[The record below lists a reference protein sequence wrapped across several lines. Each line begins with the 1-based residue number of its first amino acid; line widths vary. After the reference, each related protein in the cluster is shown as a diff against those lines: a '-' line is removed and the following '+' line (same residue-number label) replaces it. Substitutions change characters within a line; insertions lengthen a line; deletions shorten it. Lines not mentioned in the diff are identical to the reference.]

1 MDKIS
6 YESRY
11 KFIVSIG
18 VVLTILPFGVL
29 YSIIAL
35 SKDIIISKRRI
46 NELNGITKHI
56 IEKLENNFFI
66 LINNPA
72 FYLFLFLIFLMGMVC
87 IFKGLKDWKDVQN
100 KENHKK
106 DLENEKLELENK
118 KLKDE
123 FGLSSK
129 EQFDKV
135 EQEVKEE
142 QEIIGEQ
149 SSTSLIKEYFNI
161 EQRVA
166 TKIIKDFSKSH
177 DVVYGFRLG
186 KYEYDIVAKGKGFL
200 DKDYFFEIKYLKN
213 MINVAWY
220 KKIIEKVN
228 KQNENYQEN
237 TNRKPYVK
245 IVFVTEKNNYNQVK
259 EFINRQ
265 QKINNLGVDIV
276 EKDEIEQYYFRY

>member
-46 NELNGITKHI
+46 NELNGISKHI

-87 IFKGLKDWKDVQN
+87 IFKRLKDWKDVQN

>member
-46 NELNGITKHI
+46 NELNGISKHI

>member
-46 NELNGITKHI
+46 NELNGISKHI

-100 KENHKK
+100 KENQKK

>member
-46 NELNGITKHI
+46 NELNGISKHI
-56 IEKLENNFFI
+56 IEKLENNFVI

>member
-35 SKDIIISKRRI
+35 SKDIIISKRKI
-46 NELNGITKHI
+46 NELNGISKYI

-66 LINNPA
+66 LINNPL
-72 FYLFLFLIFLMGMVC
+72 FYLFLFLIFLMGIVC

-123 FGLSSK
+123 FGLTSK

-142 QEIIGEQ
+142 QGIIGEQ

-220 KKIIEKVN
+220 KRILEKVN
-228 KQNENYQEN
+228 KQDENYQEN

-265 QKINNLGVDIV
+265 QKINNLGADVV
-276 EKDEIEQYYFRY
+276 EKDEIEKYYFRY

>member
-1 MDKIS
+1 M
-6 YESRY
+6 
-11 KFIVSIG
+11 
-18 VVLTILPFGVL
+18 LTILPFGVL

-46 NELNGITKHI
+46 NELNGISKHI

>member
-46 NELNGITKHI
+46 NELNGISKHI

-100 KENHKK
+100 KENPKK

>member
-46 NELNGITKHI
+46 NELNGISKHI

-72 FYLFLFLIFLMGMVC
+72 FYLFLFLIFLMAMVC

>member
-35 SKDIIISKRRI
+35 SKDIIISKRII
-46 NELNGITKHI
+46 NELNGISKHI

-265 QKINNLGVDIV
+265 KKINNLGVDIV

>member
-46 NELNGITKHI
+46 NELNGISKYI

>member
-1 MDKIS
+1 
-6 YESRY
+6 
-11 KFIVSIG
+11 
-18 VVLTILPFGVL
+18 
-29 YSIIAL
+29 
-35 SKDIIISKRRI
+35 
-46 NELNGITKHI
+46 
-56 IEKLENNFFI
+56 
-66 LINNPA
+66 
-72 FYLFLFLIFLMGMVC
+72 MGMVC

>member
-6 YESRY
+6 YESKY

-46 NELNGITKHI
+46 NELNGISKHI

-265 QKINNLGVDIV
+265 KKINNLGVDIV

>member
-18 VVLTILPFGVL
+18 VVLTILSFGVL

-46 NELNGITKHI
+46 NELNGISKHI

>member
-46 NELNGITKHI
+46 NELNGISKHI

-259 EFINRQ
+259 EFIKKKK
-265 QKINNLGVDIV
+265 KINNLCVDIV

>member
-35 SKDIIISKRRI
+35 SKDIIISKRKI
-46 NELNGITKHI
+46 NELNGISKHI

-66 LINNPA
+66 LINNPL
-72 FYLFLFLIFLMGMVC
+72 FYLFLFLIFLMGIVC

-118 KLKDE
+118 KLKNE
-123 FGLSSK
+123 FGLSRK

-213 MINVAWY
+213 TINVGWY
-220 KKIIEKVN
+220 KKILEKVN
-228 KQNENYQEN
+228 KQDENYQEN
-237 TNRKPYVK
+237 TNRKPYMK

-265 QKINNLGVDIV
+265 QKINNLGVDVV

>member
-1 MDKIS
+1 
-6 YESRY
+6 
-11 KFIVSIG
+11 
-18 VVLTILPFGVL
+18 
-29 YSIIAL
+29 
-35 SKDIIISKRRI
+35 
-46 NELNGITKHI
+46 
-56 IEKLENNFFI
+56 
-66 LINNPA
+66 
-72 FYLFLFLIFLMGMVC
+72 
-87 IFKGLKDWKDVQN
+87 
-100 KENHKK
+100 
-106 DLENEKLELENK
+106 
-118 KLKDE
+118 
-123 FGLSSK
+123 
-129 EQFDKV
+129 
-135 EQEVKEE
+135 
-142 QEIIGEQ
+142 
-149 SSTSLIKEYFNI
+149 LIKEYFNI

-166 TKIIKDFSKSH
+166 TKIIKDFCKSH

>member
-46 NELNGITKHI
+46 NELNGISKHI

-129 EQFDKV
+129 EQFGKV

>member
-46 NELNGITKHI
+46 NELNGISKHI

-213 MINVAWY
+213 MINVSWY

>member
-46 NELNGITKHI
+46 NELNGISKHI

-72 FYLFLFLIFLMGMVC
+72 FYLFLFLIFLMGMVS

-265 QKINNLGVDIV
+265 KKINNLGVDIV

>member
-46 NELNGITKHI
+46 NELNGISKHI

-265 QKINNLGVDIV
+265 KKINNLGVDIV

>member
-35 SKDIIISKRRI
+35 SKDIIISKRKI
-46 NELNGITKHI
+46 NELNGISKHI
-56 IEKLENNFFI
+56 IEKLENNFLI
-66 LINNPA
+66 LINNPL
-72 FYLFLFLIFLMGMVC
+72 FYLFLFLIFLMEIVC

-220 KKIIEKVN
+220 KKILEKVN
-228 KQNENYQEN
+228 KQDENYQEN

-265 QKINNLGVDIV
+265 QKINNLGVDVV

>member
-46 NELNGITKHI
+46 NELNGISKHI

-166 TKIIKDFSKSH
+166 TKIIKDFSKSP

>member
-35 SKDIIISKRRI
+35 SKDIIISKRKI
-46 NELNGITKHI
+46 NELNGISKYI

-66 LINNPA
+66 LINNPL
-72 FYLFLFLIFLMGMVC
+72 FYLFLFLIFLMGIVC

-265 QKINNLGVDIV
+265 QKINNLGADVV
-276 EKDEIEQYYFRY
+276 EKDEIEKYYFRY

>member
-46 NELNGITKHI
+46 NELNGISKHI

-135 EQEVKEE
+135 VQEVKEE

>member
-1 MDKIS
+1 M
-6 YESRY
+6 
-11 KFIVSIG
+11 
-18 VVLTILPFGVL
+18 
-29 YSIIAL
+29 
-35 SKDIIISKRRI
+35 
-46 NELNGITKHI
+46 GI
-56 IEKLENNFFI
+56 
-66 LINNPA
+66 
-72 FYLFLFLIFLMGMVC
+72 VC

-177 DVVYGFRLG
+177 DVVYGLLNCKTKFQS
-186 KYEYDIVAKGKGFL
+186 I
-200 DKDYFFEIKYLKN
+200 
-213 MINVAWY
+213 
-220 KKIIEKVN
+220 
-228 KQNENYQEN
+228 
-237 TNRKPYVK
+237 
-245 IVFVTEKNNYNQVK
+245 
-259 EFINRQ
+259 
-265 QKINNLGVDIV
+265 
-276 EKDEIEQYYFRY
+276 

>member
-11 KFIVSIG
+11 NFIVSIG

-46 NELNGITKHI
+46 NELNGISKHI

-265 QKINNLGVDIV
+265 KKINNLGVDIV

>member
-6 YESRY
+6 YETRY

-35 SKDIIISKRRI
+35 SKDIIISKRKI
-46 NELNGITKHI
+46 NELNGISKHI
-56 IEKLENNFFI
+56 IEKLENNFFT
-66 LINNPA
+66 LINNPF
-72 FYLFLFLIFLMGMVC
+72 FYLFLFLIFLMGIVC

-213 MINVAWY
+213 MINVEWY
-220 KKIIEKVN
+220 KKILEKVN
-228 KQNENYQEN
+228 RQDKNYQEN
-237 TNRKPYVK
+237 TNRQPSVK

-265 QKINNLGVDIV
+265 QKINNLGVDVV

>member
-1 MDKIS
+1 MDKIY

-46 NELNGITKHI
+46 NELNGISKHI

-265 QKINNLGVDIV
+265 KKINNLGVDIV

>member
-35 SKDIIISKRRI
+35 SKDIIISKRKI
-46 NELNGITKHI
+46 NELNGISKHI
-56 IEKLENNFFI
+56 IEKLENNFLI
-66 LINNPA
+66 LINNPL
-72 FYLFLFLIFLMGMVC
+72 FYLFLFLIFLMGIVC

-220 KKIIEKVN
+220 KKILEKVN
-228 KQNENYQEN
+228 KQDENYQEN

-265 QKINNLGVDIV
+265 QKINNLGVDVV

>member
-46 NELNGITKHI
+46 NELNGISKHI

-186 KYEYDIVAKGKGFL
+186 KYEYDIVAKEKGFL

-265 QKINNLGVDIV
+265 KKINNLGVDIV

>member
-46 NELNGITKHI
+46 NELNGISKHI

-142 QEIIGEQ
+142 QEIIGKQ

>member
-35 SKDIIISKRRI
+35 SKDIIISKRKI
-46 NELNGITKHI
+46 NELNGISKHI
-56 IEKLENNFFI
+56 IEKLENNFLI
-66 LINNPA
+66 LINNPL
-72 FYLFLFLIFLMGMVC
+72 FYLFLFLIFLMGIVC

-220 KKIIEKVN
+220 KKILEKVN
-228 KQNENYQEN
+228 KQDENYQEK

-265 QKINNLGVDIV
+265 QKINNLGVDVV

>member
-6 YESRY
+6 YESSY

-46 NELNGITKHI
+46 NELNGISKHI

>member
-1 MDKIS
+1 M
-6 YESRY
+6 
-11 KFIVSIG
+11 
-18 VVLTILPFGVL
+18 
-29 YSIIAL
+29 
-35 SKDIIISKRRI
+35 
-46 NELNGITKHI
+46 GI
-56 IEKLENNFFI
+56 
-66 LINNPA
+66 
-72 FYLFLFLIFLMGMVC
+72 VC

-213 MINVAWY
+213 MINAAWY
-220 KKIIEKVN
+220 KKILEKVN
-228 KQNENYQEN
+228 RQDKNYQEN
-237 TNRKPYVK
+237 TNRKPSVK

-265 QKINNLGVDIV
+265 QKINNLGADVV